1 MSLSEKEIA
10 QALLENMGGKENIT
24 DLERCGTR
32 LRFKLKKAARV
43 HEENIKR
50 LNGIIG
56 IIEADHQFYIVP
68 EVELS
73 LNIYNELAASISLP
87 QAQPLKQSLVSRI
100 RDTFRWK

>member
-24 DLERCGTR
+24 NLERCGTR
-32 LRFKLKKAARV
+32 LRFSLKKANQV

-56 IIEADHQFYIVP
+56 MIEADHQFYIVP

-73 LNIYNELAASISLP
+73 LNIYNELAASVSLP
-87 QAQPLKQSLVSRI
+87 QEQPPKQSFVSRI
-100 RDTFRWK
+100 RDTFGWK